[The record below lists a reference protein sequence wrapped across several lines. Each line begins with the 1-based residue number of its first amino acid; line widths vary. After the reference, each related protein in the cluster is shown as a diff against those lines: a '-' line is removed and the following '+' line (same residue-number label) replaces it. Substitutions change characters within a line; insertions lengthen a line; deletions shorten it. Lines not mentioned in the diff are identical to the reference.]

1 MSWRFGVVPSLQ
13 MASGVKSEVL
23 EVKRALRLSVLC
35 ALALVGAFMVFCL
48 FTPAAAKCDF
58 NYRMAEVDC
67 VRRGVDPFHVWNE
80 EVVVCPY
87 YSNNPERRSIPKGCT
102 EMISVYEP
110 WEYTLMMPF
119 SFLGKE
125 SAWLTYSFLSFASI
139 LLLILIAGCWAPL
152 LVTENRTDV
161 LFGASAAALVVCYPI
176 WSNLQ
181 IGNHI
186 CIVLLS
192 AVLMAHCLNVRR
204 DFLAGLC
211 WMMIMMKPQ
220 IGLIFAVPLLLRMKV
235 KVGIVAVASCLLLSI
250 PSAILCRASLVD
262 LLLEPAGASAFA
274 FEGCGT
280 WPKFLCGTFS
290 QSGDILVGT
299 IIGAAVCLWMT
310 WLLRNET
317 DWFVILM
324 PAAMLSSCWT
334 YTQAY
339 SHAMGWFL
347 VFVLVREL
355 VRNPRSKFLWSL
367 LGLAVFSLSRWFLAW
382 HGLCAFAGWRFP
394 MSEYAFRCVDSLNS
408 TLTLAVAFAYCVWK
422 NKRLEEKGEQE

>member
-1 MSWRFGVVPSLQ
+1 
-13 MASGVKSEVL
+13 MASGVKSEVF
-23 EVKRALRLSVLC
+23 EVKRGLLLSVWC
-35 ALALVGAFMVFCL
+35 ALALVGAFTAFCL
-48 FTPAAAKCDF
+48 FTPAAARCDF

-67 VRRGVDPFHVWNE
+67 VRRGVDPFRVWNE
-80 EVVVCPY
+80 EVVVRPY
-87 YSNNPERRSIPKGCT
+87 YSNNPERRSIPEGCS

-125 SAWLTYSFLSFASI
+125 AAWLTYSFLSFAAI
-139 LLLILIAGCWAPL
+139 LLLVLVAGYRAPL
-152 LVTENRTDV
+152 WAVGNRSDV
-161 LFGASAAALVVCYPI
+161 FFGAGTGALVVCYPI

-186 CIVLLS
+186 CMVLFF
-192 AVLMAHCLNVRR
+192 AVLMAHCLNARR

-220 IGLIFAVPLLLRMKV
+220 IGLIFAVPILLRMKV
-235 KVGIVAVASCLLLSI
+235 KVGIVAVASCILLSI
-250 PSAILCRASLVD
+250 PSAILCQASLFD

-290 QSGDILVGT
+290 QGGDILAGT
-299 IIGAAVCLWMT
+299 IIGVAVCLWAT
-310 WLLRNET
+310 WLLRREQ

-324 PAAMLSSCWT
+324 PSAMLSSCWT

-347 VFVLVREL
+347 AFVLVREL
-355 VRNPRSKFLWSL
+355 VCKPRSKFLWTM
-367 LGLAVFSLSRWFLAW
+367 LALAAFVLSRWFLAW
-382 HGLCAFAGWRFP
+382 HGLCSFVGWRFP

-408 TLTLAVAFAYCVWK
+408 TASLVLAAVFCVWK
-422 NKRLEEKGEQE
+422 ARNATEVSAAC